1 MNSLKNMIDSQIIK
15 RGIRDKRVV
24 EAMLKIDRADFV
36 LPEDRDFAYSDSP
49 LSLMDGQT
57 ISQPYIVALMTEALE
72 LNPEDRVLE
81 IGTGSGYQ
89 TAILAYLSKS
99 VVSIERIYSLHLF
112 AQENLKKYKLNN
124 IELIYGDGKEIV
136 FKEKFDK
143 IMITAAA
150 KTFPEKIF
158 ENLKE
163 GGIMVAPIEQ
173 GFYQVLYKITK
184 REGKPE
190 FRQLCHVRFVPLV

>member
-173 GFYQVLYKITK
+173 GFYQVLYKVIK

>member
-15 RGIRDKRVV
+15 RGIRDKRVI

-49 LSLMDGQT
+49 LPLMEGQT
-57 ISQPYIVALMTEALE
+57 ISQPYIVALMTESLE
-72 LNPEDRVLE
+72 LNPEDNVLE

-112 AQENLKKYKLNN
+112 AQENLKKYNLNN
-124 IELIYGDGKEIV
+124 IEIIHGDGKELI
-136 FKEKFDK
+136 FEQKFDK
-143 IMITAAA
+143 IIITAAA

-173 GFYQVLYKITK
+173 GFYQVLYKVIK
-184 REGKPE
+184 REGKPD